1 MNIVKIFLCFASQ
14 VDKHSVLFAFWLFT
28 VHRVACPIRLS
39 VSVGRLVFNFEET
52 YGEGKVLDYS

>member
-1 MNIVKIFLCFASQ
+1 M
-14 VDKHSVLFAFWLFT
+14 LFAFWLFT
-28 VHRVACPIRLS
+28 VHSVACPVLLS